1 MSAQNSTNSSPTRYN
16 QGGNP
21 NTQKKN
27 HPFITS
33 GLFDV
38 LSQIETEINGQYGF
52 CECMTTIVVTNRDT
66 DELLECAIKGAA
78 YIGPDLILNDGT
90 IYYLK
95 GRILAL
101 NHDDLQVF
109 YYEAENSIPV
119 SPSESFRTELANKVS
134 VTGLG
139 IISSREVENVSPGK
153 DNIIIVVEHS
163 DFNPAIRD
171 QDTFQVEYRCNW
183 SPLMAKLQSLLVPRR
198 EALLTGRITG
208 YIPSRNMWSVEVS
221 GVNITT
227 GHESGQQSSL
237 PSTGSSLGTPGGR
250 TRGKLFV
257 PGGTGKK
264 AAASPSIVGDSIGE
278 VDEGISSTGP
288 KGKGKATVTAST
300 SRGAAKRTKVNGSDA
315 E

>member
-1 MSAQNSTNSSPTRYN
+1 MSTQLSSQSSPTRYAR
-16 QGGNP
+16 GAVGN
-21 NTQKKN
+21 TRKKN
-27 HPFITS
+27 HLFITS

-38 LSQIETEINGQYGF
+38 LSQIDTEIAGQYGF
-52 CECMTTIVVTNRDT
+52 RECMTTIVVTNRDT
-66 DELLECAIKGAA
+66 EEMLECAIKVSA
-78 YIGPDLILNDGT
+78 YIGPDLILSDGT

-101 NHDDLQVF
+101 NHDDLQVL
-109 YYEAENSIPV
+109 YYEPENSI
-119 SPSESFRTELANKVS
+119 SISQSESFRADLANKVS

-139 IISSREVENVSPGK
+139 VIASQEVETLSPGK
-153 DNIIIVVEHS
+153 ENVIIIVEHS

-171 QDTFQVEYRCNW
+171 QDTFEVEYRCNW

-208 YIPSRNMWSVEVS
+208 YIPSCNMWSVEVT

-227 GHESGQQSSL
+227 GHESGQSSTV

-250 TRGKLFV
+250 ARGKLFV
-257 PGGTGKK
+257 PG
-264 AAASPSIVGDSIGE
+264 AASKKPAA
-278 VDEGISSTGP
+278 ISSLDDASSAENPIPPNP
-288 KGKGKATVTAST
+288 KGKGKAVSTASS
-300 SRGAAKRTKVNGSDA
+300 SRPASKRTKPSGSDA